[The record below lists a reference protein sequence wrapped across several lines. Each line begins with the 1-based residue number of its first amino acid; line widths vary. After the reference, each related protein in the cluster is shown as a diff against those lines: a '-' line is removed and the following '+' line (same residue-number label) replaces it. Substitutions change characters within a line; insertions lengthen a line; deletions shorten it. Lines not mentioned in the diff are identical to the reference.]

1 MAEFYQTFKEELA
14 PMLIKLLHEIEKKEM
29 LPNSFYNASITLL
42 PKLEKDTTKLKT
54 KDQWP

>member
-14 PMLIKLLHEIEKKEM
+14 PMLIKLLHEIEKKGM